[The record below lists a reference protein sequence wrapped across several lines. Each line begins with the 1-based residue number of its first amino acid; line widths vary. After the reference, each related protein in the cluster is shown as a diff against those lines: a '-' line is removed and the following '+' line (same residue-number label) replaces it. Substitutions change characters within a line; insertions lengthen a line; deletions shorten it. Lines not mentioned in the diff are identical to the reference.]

1 MGGNSATDV
10 PGSFE
15 TGSRL
20 EAHQHVSTT
29 SVWPPLGSNEPA
41 AHPDM
46 QNINNTDANLS
57 DQLVKGINIVS
68 VACGWPTTG
77 YLR

>member
-29 SVWPPLGSNEPA
+29 K
-41 AHPDM
+41 D
-46 QNINNTDANLS
+46 INNTDANLS